1 MKSVWLVALSV
12 SAALLL
18 SAADARGQP
27 SLLGAKAGDAYEIT
41 RDLDTSQ
48 QGKNGSTASSH
59 DHDVIVE
66 RVIGAR
72 ADGLELEY
80 DLPNHTPA
88 KERADQWRFPARV
101 FEPFGGSLQLLNRPE
116 LETRVEAWLKA
127 AKWTRAV
134 CGHWIFTWNAFRID
148 CDPDSVV
155 ATIKAFDLGPSG
167 LHEGALYQTLE
178 ARHPAPIARKT
189 SGPDGA
195 IFTVELEVDPD
206 AVRRSRAE
214 SDVAVGE
221 IMHKPVALDAAL
233 RERAKEAVSG
243 TTAITLD
250 TDRAGN
256 VQRRTKVT
264 KVEIK
269 GVDGEVETS
278 TGTETL
284 TRRLL
289 SGRAAH
295 R

>member
-1 MKSVWLVALSV
+1 MKSAWIAALST
-12 SAALLL
+12 ALLL
-18 SAADARGQP
+18 SATNGQAQP
-27 SLLGAKAGDAYEIT
+27 SLLGAKAGEAYEIT
-41 RDLDTSQ
+41 RVLDTSK
-48 QGKNGSTASSH
+48 QGTNGSTGSSH
-59 DHDVIVE
+59 DQDVIVE
-66 RVIGAR
+66 RVVGLR

-80 DLPNHTPA
+80 DLPSETPA
-88 KERADQWRFPARV
+88 KTRADQWQFPARV
-101 FEPFGGSLQLLNRPE
+101 FEPLGGSLQLLNRPE
-116 LETRVEAWLKA
+116 LEARVEAWLKA

-155 ATIKAFDLGPSG
+155 ATIKAFGLGPSG
-167 LHEGALYQTLE
+167 LHEGVPYQAPE
-178 ARHPAPIARKT
+178 ARRPVPIARKT

-206 AVRRSRAE
+206 GVRRSQAE
-214 SDVAVGE
+214 SDVVVGE
-221 IMHKPVALDAAL
+221 IMHKPVILDTAL

-243 TTAITLD
+243 TISITFD

-256 VQRRTKVT
+256 VQRRTKVI

-269 GVDGEVETS
+269 SADGDVETN
-278 TGTETL
+278 TATETL